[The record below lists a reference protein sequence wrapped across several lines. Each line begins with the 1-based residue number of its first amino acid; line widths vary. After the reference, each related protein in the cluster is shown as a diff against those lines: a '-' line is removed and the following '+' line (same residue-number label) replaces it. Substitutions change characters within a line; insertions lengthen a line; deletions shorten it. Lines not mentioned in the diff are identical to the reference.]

1 MATIWKTI
9 GARRLLTMMRV
20 FDDARPG
27 AFLLP
32 TLQLLMVLFMSRYL
46 QRMLYTYA
54 VCHLFYSLHVPL
66 VLFYYSFV
74 QYRCTLIDF
83 YGDCPGQVVR
93 SNANTFC
100 PVQLY
105 RSSRLKRDPPSHRL
119 PLCCCVNILPH
130 GGNKLCFHFHSKN

>member
-1 MATIWKTI
+1 
-9 GARRLLTMMRV
+9 MRV

-32 TLQLLMVLFMSRYL
+32 TLQLLMVLFKPRYL

-54 VCHLFYSLHVPL
+54 VCRLFYSLHVYRLFYSLRVPL

-83 YGDCPGQVVR
+83 YGDCPGQVVQ
-93 SNANTFC
+93 SNTNTFC
-100 PVQLY
+100 PV
-105 RSSRLKRDPPSHRL
+105 
-119 PLCCCVNILPH
+119 
-130 GGNKLCFHFHSKN
+130 